1 MVLKSGSTCNYETLI
16 NKSYRTKHCVISVT
30 IQPAEIV
37 LGETGTSRIISLS
50 VSYCLLLFNILFVC
64 LFVCFT
70 ASFRFNKISRMC
82 IPELPIVD
90 VIVQGDCR
98 FNG

>member
-37 LGETGTSRIISLS
+37 LGETGTGRIISLS
-50 VSYCLLLFNILFVC
+50 VSYYLLLFNYFVCLFVC
-64 LFVCFT
+64 LFVL
-70 ASFRFNKISRMC
+70 
-82 IPELPIVD
+82 LPAFVLAKFLGC
-90 VIVQGDCR
+90 V
-98 FNG
+98 

>member
-1 MVLKSGSTCNYETLI
+1 MVLKSGSTCKYETLI
-16 NKSYRTKHCVISVT
+16 NKSYRTEHCVISVT

-37 LGETGTSRIISLS
+37 LVETGTSRIISLS
-50 VSYCLLLFNILFVC
+50 VSYCLLLFNYFVC

-70 ASFRFNKISRMC
+70 ASFRFSKISRMGTA
-82 IPELPIVD
+82 ELPIVD